1 MKLSKGPP
9 SCFMCKVR
17 KIEQFLWQHSHK
29 YLADFNSVFSW
40 FTTRSLRFLSV
51 GALGV
56 LSVSLDSSRKLIRM
70 SRSGGRKGSLLTS
83 ISCPFFFFSH
93 HSVASQ
99 FLGYGSAIRIEIAF
113 TAVNVTTL
121 HRMDFLKEMEKPQPG
136 QTLCLVIQRG
146 RGNICGIS
154 VFRSVIRALPDLGE
168 KKKERRIKM
177 ITCHIEVFSSYLW
190 DGGIQSCMK
199 NWVLSCIRLFSLN
212 LPLDIHFCYH
222 WHL

>member
-17 KIEQFLWQHSHK
+17 KIEQFLWQHSRK
-29 YLADFNSVFSW
+29 YLADFNSGFSR

-51 GALGV
+51 GALEV

-83 ISCPFFFFSH
+83 ISSPFFFFSH

-113 TAVNVTTL
+113 TAVNITTL
-121 HRMDFLKEMEKPQPG
+121 HRMVFLKEMEKPQPG
-136 QTLCLVIQRG
+136 QTLCLVIQKG
-146 RGNICGIS
+146 RGNICGVS

-168 KKKERRIKM
+168 KKGE
-177 ITCHIEVFSSYLW
+177 
-190 DGGIQSCMK
+190 K
-199 NWVLSCIRLFSLN
+199 NQIDN
-212 LPLDIHFCYH
+212 LPYRSIFFLPLRWWDSILCEKLSFKLYQTV
-222 WHL
+222 LFKSPT